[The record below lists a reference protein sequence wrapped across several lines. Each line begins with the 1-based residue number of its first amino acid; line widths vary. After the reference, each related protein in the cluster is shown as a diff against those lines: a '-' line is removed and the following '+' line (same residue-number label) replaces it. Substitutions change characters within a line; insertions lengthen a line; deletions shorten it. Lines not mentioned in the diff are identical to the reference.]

1 MIRFDTLENIPLLKL
16 CAAFN
21 LSFSDYI
28 VPVQLTLPLLEQ
40 KIQGE
45 NIQLAQSIGAFDGD
59 TLAGLIL
66 HGVDVW
72 PGAQMLYNGG
82 TGVIPAYRGRR
93 LVQQMYTQFKPLYRQ
108 QGIQRV
114 ILEVITSN
122 TPAIRAYTS
131 TGFTTSRLFHCYKWE
146 PGLRLGGK
154 DIKLKEISSPDWAQ
168 LNSFGDQLPSWSNN
182 SDSIQRE
189 GAGTTTWVAYE
200 KETIVGFI
208 SVYTGNKRIR
218 QMAVRPQYRG
228 QGIGSA
234 LLRHITKKL
243 QGPFSFTNITD
254 ENKGLQQFLLKAGF
268 TPTVTQYEMEMIS

>member
-1 MIRFDTLENIPLLKL
+1 MIRFDTLENIPLLKI
-16 CAAFN
+16 CATFN

-40 KIQGE
+40 KIKGE
-45 NIQLAQSIGAFDGD
+45 NIRLEQSIGAFDGN
-59 TLAGLIL
+59 TLVGLIL
-66 HGVDVW
+66 HGVDTW
-72 PGAQMLYNGG
+72 PGGQMLYNGG
-82 TGVIPAYRGRR
+82 TGVIPAYRGQR
-93 LVQQMYTQFKPLYRQ
+93 LVQQMYVQFKPIYSH

-122 TPAIRAYTS
+122 TPAVRAYTS
-131 TGFTTSRLFHCYKWE
+131 TGFGVTRLFHCYKWE
-146 PGLRLGGK
+146 PALWLDGK
-154 DIKLKEISSPDWAQ
+154 DLKLKEAASPDWAL

-182 SDSIQRE
+182 SASIQRE
-189 GAGTTTWVAYE
+189 GAATTTWVAYE
-200 KETIVGFI
+200 KEAVVGFI
-208 SVYTGNKRIR
+208 SVFTGNKRIR
-218 QMAVRPQYRG
+218 QMAVHPQYRG